1 MIGTLCC
8 MGLCFLYMNSSAYL
22 SYNDAAKHLSYF
34 ETGYGVPTLLFGL
47 MLTVGLVF
55 MFFSTEPNRIHKASQ
70 QTCEAFVS
78 LAYST
83 KPNT

>member
-1 MIGTLCC
+1 MSKIIVGIFTVIGTLCC

-22 SYNDAAKHLSYF
+22 SYNDPAKHLSYF

-55 MFFSTEPNRIHKASQ
+55 MFFSTEPNRK
-70 QTCEAFVS
+70 
-78 LAYST
+78 
-83 KPNT
+83 